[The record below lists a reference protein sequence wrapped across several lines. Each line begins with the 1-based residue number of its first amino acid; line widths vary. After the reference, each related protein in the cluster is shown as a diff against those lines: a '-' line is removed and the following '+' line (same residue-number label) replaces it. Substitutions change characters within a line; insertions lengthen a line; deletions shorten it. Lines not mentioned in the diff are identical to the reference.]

1 MLLKG
6 KYNPTLH
13 GYYKSQERQML
24 IFILLKYLGNV
35 KEDKLKMYIGMGVV
49 LHVGM
54 GNMMGTMI

>member
-6 KYNPTLH
+6 KCNPTLH

-35 KEDKLKMYIGMGVV
+35 KQDKLKMYIDVGVG
-49 LHVGM
+49 VGM
-54 GNMMGTMI
+54 GLGNVMGTMI